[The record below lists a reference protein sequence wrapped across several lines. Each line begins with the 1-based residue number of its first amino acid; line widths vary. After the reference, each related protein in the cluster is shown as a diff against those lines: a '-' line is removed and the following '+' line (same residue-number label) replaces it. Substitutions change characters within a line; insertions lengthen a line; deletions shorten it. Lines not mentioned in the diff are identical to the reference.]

1 MGGRF
6 EDCLWESLVCL
17 LLSASYQ
24 NLSSSYVRFA
34 NNRPP
39 RLVKYIMS
47 FTDFENLEGVA
58 IGRIVDRKT
67 QSTCGLIYQWSN
79 GDCSDLWLFE
89 KNDDVDRI
97 FFNIAGGLDR

>member
-17 LLSASYQ
+17 LLSASSQ

-67 QSTCGLIYQWSN
+67 QSTCGLNELVISMFLHQERLLAVAHY
-79 GDCSDLWLFE
+79 
-89 KNDDVDRI
+89 
-97 FFNIAGGLDR
+97 